1 MSTGEKMNKKL
12 QPFLVNLG
20 LVFGSLIFGIFVGEI
35 GLRLAGIEA
44 PLPPDPESE
53 TLAYRVDDPHR
64 GWAPRAN
71 AVTVWAGEGERTGVQ
86 MNSSGMRDKERS
98 VNKPENTY
106 RIAFLGDSFVE
117 AIHVPLEYT
126 AAAIMEQ
133 KLAECSALKGKNVE
147 VLNFGVQGYGTAQEL
162 MTLRHHVWQF
172 SPDLVLLGFYP
183 GNDIRNNYKPLEHDH
198 FRPYFTLENGEWVID
213 DSFKQMTQLERDYY
227 ATTRVDYLPRWLL
240 ENSRILQLVRQ
251 AEATAKRRQFEQD
264 YEQTNI
270 NFYKEPP
277 DKKWEEA
284 WNITEGLITLIQDE
298 VKAKGVNFMVF
309 TVSDSYQV
317 HPKPKKR
324 EEFMEKHNIQD
335 LFYPDKRIQALGE
348 REGFTVFRL
357 AEPLQKVAEETGE
370 CLHGFENAYPCEG
383 HWNREGN
390 RVAAELMA
398 DQICQGITSPQS
410 LKKQNKKP

>member
-1 MSTGEKMNKKL
+1 MNKKL
-12 QPFLVNLG
+12 KPLLVNFG
-20 LVFGSLIFGIFVGEI
+20 LVCGSLIFGILIGEI
-35 GLRLAGIEA
+35 GLRLVGIEA
-44 PLPPDPESE
+44 PLPPDPNSE
-53 TLAYRVDDPHR
+53 TLAYRVDDPRR

-71 AVTVWAGEGERTGVQ
+71 AVTVWAGEGERNGVR
-86 MNSSGMRDKERS
+86 MNNHGMRDRDRTL
-98 VNKPENTY
+98 NKPENSY

-172 SPDLVLLGFYP
+172 YPDLVLLGFYP

-198 FRPYFTLENGEWVID
+198 FRPYLSLENGEWRID
-213 DSFKQMTQLERDYY
+213 DSFKNLTQLERDYY
-227 ATTRVDYLPRWLL
+227 GTTRLDYLPRWLL
-240 ENSRILQLVRQ
+240 EHSRILQLIRQ
-251 AEATAKRRQFEQD
+251 AEATAKQRQFEED

-277 DKKWEEA
+277 DQDWEQA
-284 WNITEGLITLIQDE
+284 WEITEGLMTQIYNE
-298 VKAKGVNFMVF
+298 VDQKNTDFMVF
-309 TVSDSYQV
+309 TISDSFQV
-317 HPKPKKR
+317 NPKEKKR
-324 EEFMEKHNIQD
+324 QEFMEKYDIQD

-348 REGFTVFRL
+348 KEGFTVFRL
-357 AEPLQKVAEETGE
+357 AEPLRKAAEAKGE
-370 CLHGFENAYPCEG
+370 CLHGFENALPCEG

-390 RVAAELMA
+390 RVAAELMS
-398 DQICQGITSPQS
+398 DQICQRVTSQQS
-410 LKKQNKKP
+410 RKN

>member
-1 MSTGEKMNKKL
+1 MSTGEKMIKNLK
-12 QPFLVNLG
+12 PLVINLG
-20 LVFGSLIFGIFVGEI
+20 LVCGSFIFAVFIGEI
-35 GLRLAGIEA
+35 GLRIAGIEA

-53 TLAYRVDDPHR
+53 TLAYRVDDSNR

-86 MNSSGMRDKERS
+86 MNSSGMRDKERT

-133 KLAECSALKGKNVE
+133 ELAECSALNGKNVE

-198 FRPYFTLENGEWVID
+198 FRPYFTLENEAWVID
-213 DSFKQMTQLERDYY
+213 NSFKDLTQLERDYY
-227 ATTRVDYLPRWLL
+227 STSRLDYLPRWLL
-240 ENSRILQLVRQ
+240 ENSRILQLIRQ
-251 AEATAKRRQFEQD
+251 AEATAKQRQFEQD

-277 DKKWEEA
+277 DENWEEA
-284 WNITEGLITLIQDE
+284 WKITEGLISLIHDE
-298 VKAKGVNFMVF
+298 VKQQGVDFMVF
-309 TVSDSYQV
+309 TISDSYQV
-317 HPKPKKR
+317 HPKPDKR
-324 EEFMEKHNIQD
+324 QEFMEKYDIQD

-348 REGFTVFRL
+348 REDFTVFRL
-357 AEPLQKVAEETGE
+357 AEPLQKVAEEKGE

-383 HWNREGN
+383 HWNRDGN
-390 RVAAELMA
+390 RVAAELMSN
-398 DQICQGITSPQS
+398 QICQRITSQQV
-410 LKKQNKKP
+410 KKTNQTP

>member
-1 MSTGEKMNKKL
+1 MSTGAKMIKKL
-12 QPFLVNLG
+12 KPLAVNLG
-20 LVFGSLIFGIFVGEI
+20 LVCGSFIFAIVIGEI
-35 GLRLAGIEA
+35 GLRVAGIEA

-53 TLAYRVDDPHR
+53 TLAYRVDDPYR

-86 MNSSGMRDKERS
+86 MNSSGMRDKERT

-133 KLAECSALKGKNVE
+133 ELAECSGLKGKNVE

-162 MTLRHHVWQF
+162 MTLRHQVWQF

-198 FRPYFTLENGEWVID
+198 YRPYFTRENGEWVID
-213 DSFKQMTQLERDYY
+213 DSFKNMTQLERDYY
-227 ATTRVDYLPRWLL
+227 STTRVDYLPRWLL
-240 ENSRILQLVRQ
+240 ESSRILQLIRQ
-251 AEATAKRRQFEQD
+251 AEAQAKQRQFERD

-277 DKKWEEA
+277 DENWEEA
-284 WNITEGLITLIQDE
+284 WKITEGLITLIRDE
-298 VKAKGVNFMVF
+298 VQEKGVDFMVF
-309 TVSDSYQV
+309 TISDSYQV

-324 EEFMEKHNIQD
+324 QEFMEKYDIEN

-370 CLHGFENAYPCEG
+370 CLHGFENALPCEG

-398 DQICQGITSPQS
+398 NQICQRITSQQQV
-410 LKKQNKKP
+410 KKQTKTP

>member
-1 MSTGEKMNKKL
+1 MSTGEKMIKNLK
-12 QPFLVNLG
+12 PLVINLG
-20 LVFGSLIFGIFVGEI
+20 LVCGSFIFAVFIGEI
-35 GLRLAGIEA
+35 GLRIAGIEA

-53 TLAYRVDDPHR
+53 TLAYRVDDSNR

-86 MNSSGMRDKERS
+86 MNSSGMRDKERT

-133 KLAECSALKGKNVE
+133 ELAECSALNGKNVE

-198 FRPYFTLENGEWVID
+198 FRPYFTLENEAWVID
-213 DSFKQMTQLERDYY
+213 NSFKDLTQLERDYY
-227 ATTRVDYLPRWLL
+227 STSRLDYLPRWIL
-240 ENSRILQLVRQ
+240 ENSRILQLIRQ
-251 AEATAKRRQFEQD
+251 AEATAKQRQFEQD

-277 DKKWEEA
+277 DENWEEA
-284 WNITEGLITLIQDE
+284 WKITEGLISLIHDE
-298 VKAKGVNFMVF
+298 VKQQGVDFMVF
-309 TVSDSYQV
+309 TISDSYQV
-317 HPKPKKR
+317 HPKPDKR
-324 EEFMEKHNIQD
+324 QEFMEKYDIQD

-348 REGFTVFRL
+348 REDFTVFRL
-357 AEPLQKVAEETGE
+357 AEPLQKVAEEKGE

-383 HWNREGN
+383 HWNRDGN
-390 RVAAELMA
+390 RVAAELMSN
-398 DQICQGITSPQS
+398 QICQRITSQQV
-410 LKKQNKKP
+410 KKTNQTP

>member
-1 MSTGEKMNKKL
+1 MIKKL
-12 QPFLVNLG
+12 KPLAVNLG
-20 LVFGSLIFGIFVGEI
+20 LICGSFIFAIVIGEI
-35 GLRLAGIEA
+35 GLRVAGIDA

-86 MNSSGMRDKERS
+86 MNSSGMRDKERT

-133 KLAECSALKGKNVE
+133 ELADCSGLKGKNVE

-162 MTLRHHVWQF
+162 MTLRHQVWQF

-198 FRPYFTLENGEWVID
+198 FRPYFTRENGEWAID
-213 DSFKQMTQLERDYY
+213 DSFKTMTQLERDYY
-227 ATTRVDYLPRWLL
+227 STSRVDYLPRWLL
-240 ENSRILQLVRQ
+240 ESSRILQLIRR
-251 AEATAKRRQFEQD
+251 AEAQAKQRQFERD

-277 DKKWEEA
+277 DENWEEA
-284 WNITEGLITLIQDE
+284 WKITEGLITLIRDE
-298 VKAKGVNFMVF
+298 VREQGVDFMVF
-309 TVSDSYQV
+309 TISDSFQV
-317 HPKPKKR
+317 HPKPEKR
-324 EEFMEKHNIQD
+324 QEFMEKYDIED

-357 AEPLQKVAEETGE
+357 AEPLQKEAEKMGE
-370 CLHGFENAYPCEG
+370 CLHGFENALPCEG
-383 HWNREGN
+383 HWNRQGN

-398 DQICQGITSPQS
+398 NQICRRITSQQRV
-410 LKKQNKKP
+410 KKQN